1 MQSGLEMRPSVSK
14 KRNVR
19 IAQAIALFALSIL
32 LSFTT
37 VMGFSQDKAK
47 DKTKTPTAQM
57 VDSGS
62 FGVYMGGRRVATET
76 FSIRQDSNGS
86 SITSEFKSEAGADKA
101 VQSSDLELAADG
113 NLRKYEWHETSPGQ
127 SQASVVPNEGF
138 LTERF
143 SKTPQEKPHEQPFLL
158 PASTSM
164 LDDYFFI
171 QREVLAWRYLATSCK
186 TENNQVQC
194 PLKQGAQ
201 LGTLNAHARASMP
214 VTVQYAGR
222 ERVPVHGTER
232 ELIRL
237 DLKSDAGDWS
247 FWLDDQFKLQR
258 ILDPTDNT
266 EVIRD

>member
-1 MQSGLEMRPSVSK
+1 VLWALATLLGCTAVWASG
-14 KRNVR
+14 
-19 IAQAIALFALSIL
+19 
-32 LSFTT
+32 
-37 VMGFSQDKAK
+37 QDKSKDK
-47 DKTKTPTAQM
+47 DKTKAPAAQM

-76 FSIRQDSNGS
+76 FSILQDSNGS
-86 SITSEFKSEAGADKA
+86 SITSEFKSEAGSDKA

-186 TENNQVQC
+186 TENGQVQC

-201 LGTLNAHARASMP
+201 LGTLNSHARASMP
-214 VTVQYAGR
+214 VTVQYSGR
-222 ERVPVHGTER
+222 ERVPIHGVER

-258 ILDPTDNT
+258 ILDPTENT